1 MANEPYMHGI
11 YVNVNDTQMPA
22 PKFSSGGV
30 QVVIGTAP
38 VNLADNPGMAVNRP
52 ILCTTLDQAKNEIG
66 YSENCDWSE
75 YTLCQS
81 IYASF
86 IKYKVSPVVLINVL
100 DPSVHRKSVDQ
111 TEFTVLKRKCT
122 VQTFGIVPAS
132 VVVKTATDGT
142 ALEKGKDYVQSFDSD
157 GYLTISLLAAGS
169 AAGATKLFVSYDK
182 LDPTAVDADDII
194 GGVSVDNESESGL
207 ALIRQIYPR
216 LGVNAGLVVAPG
228 WSHLPT
234 VAAAMEAKCERIN
247 GCFTSDCVIDVDCSQ
262 TGARMRTDV
271 QAKKEALGATSEHS
285 ILCWPMTKKG
295 NHIIAMSAD
304 LAARVIKTDQAN
316 DDVPYQSPSNKELD
330 VDMITLADGTEVML
344 DFEQANELNGIG
356 VVTAINRRGYY
367 SWGNNTAAYP
377 GTTDPVKR
385 WINIRRFFTWWSNNF
400 VNSFLDRVDDLANMR
415 LVECVVDEEN
425 IRCNGYVANG
435 YCAGASVEYNP
446 EKTDILNGKIVLK
459 QKLTPYPPAE
469 TIINEVE
476 YDVNELIAVMGGEQ

>member
-38 VNLADNPGMAVNRP
+38 VNLADNPETAVNRP
-52 ILCTTLDQAKNEIG
+52 ILCKTLDQAKAAVG

-86 IKYKVSPVVLINVL
+86 VKYKVSPVVLINVL
-100 DPSVHRKSVDQ
+100 DPAVHKTSIAQ
-111 TEFTVLKRKCT
+111 AEHPVLKRKCM
-122 VQTFGIVPAS
+122 VQVFGIVPES
-132 VVVKTATDGT
+132 VVIKTAADGT
-142 ALEKGKDYVQSFDSD
+142 TLEKGKDYIQSFDGN

-169 AAGATKLFVSYDK
+169 AADATKLFITYDK

-194 GGVSVDNESESGL
+194 GGVSADDGSESGL

-216 LGVNAGLVVAPG
+216 LGVNAGLIVAPG

-247 GCFTSDCVIDVDCSQ
+247 GCFTSDCIIDVDCSR

-271 QAKKEALGATSEHS
+271 QTKKEELGATSEHS

-295 NHIIAMSAD
+295 NRIIAMSAD
-304 LAARVIKTDQAN
+304 LAARAIKTDQAN

-330 VDMITLADGTEVML
+330 VDMVTLADGTEMAL

-400 VNSFLDRVDDLANMR
+400 VNSFLDRVDDIANIR

-476 YDVNELIAVMGGEQ
+476 YDVNELIAVMGGEE